1 MVPGLFC
8 VNKYEKKFS
17 ARTTGRAFF
26 FEKPGRIIMTK
37 REEREHLFK
46 LLFCKDF
53 HEVAEL
59 QEQIAMYQERQE
71 VISEQEFAPV
81 KAKLE
86 AIVAKEGTIDMILS
100 EAAEG
105 WRLNRMGKAELTIL
119 RIATY
124 EIRYD
129 EEVPDKVAIN
139 EAVELAKK
147 YGNDTSSGFVN
158 GVLAKVIAK

>member
-1 MVPGLFC
+1 
-8 VNKYEKKFS
+8 
-17 ARTTGRAFF
+17 
-26 FEKPGRIIMTK
+26 MTK

-53 HEVAEL
+53 HDVEEL
-59 QEQIAMYQERQE
+59 QEQIAMYQTQQE
-71 VISEQEFAPV
+71 IVNEEEFAPV

-86 AIVAKEGTIDMILS
+86 AIVAEEGTIDMILS
-100 EAAEG
+100 ESASG

-147 YGNDTSSGFVN
+147 YGNDSSSGFVN
-158 GVLAKVIAK
+158 GVLAKVVAK

>member
-1 MVPGLFC
+1 
-8 VNKYEKKFS
+8 
-17 ARTTGRAFF
+17 
-26 FEKPGRIIMTK
+26 MTK

-53 HEVAEL
+53 HDVEEL
-59 QEQIAMYQERQE
+59 QEQIAMYQIQQE
-71 VISEQEFAPV
+71 IENEEAFAPV

-86 AIVAKEGTIDMILS
+86 AIVAQEGTIDMILAD
-100 EAAEG
+100 AAEG

-147 YGNDTSSGFVN
+147 YGNDASSGFVN

>member
-1 MVPGLFC
+1 
-8 VNKYEKKFS
+8 
-17 ARTTGRAFF
+17 
-26 FEKPGRIIMTK
+26 MTK

-53 HEVAEL
+53 HDVEEL
-59 QEQIAMYQERQE
+59 KEQVELYQIQQE
-71 VISEQEFAPV
+71 VGKEEEFAPV

-86 AIVAKEGTIDMILS
+86 AIVEKEGSIDMILAD
-100 EAAEG
+100 AAEG

-129 EEVPDKVAIN
+129 EDVPDKVAIN

-147 YGNDTSSGFVN
+147 YGNDASSGFVN
-158 GVLAKVIAK
+158 GVLAKIIAK

>member
-1 MVPGLFC
+1 
-8 VNKYEKKFS
+8 
-17 ARTTGRAFF
+17 
-26 FEKPGRIIMTK
+26 MTK

-53 HEVAEL
+53 HDAEEL
-59 QEQIAMYQERQE
+59 REQVELYQAQQELFKEE
-71 VISEQEFAPV
+71 EFAPV
-81 KAKLE
+81 KKKLE
-86 AIVAKEGTIDMILS
+86 EVVKEEGSIDMILS
-100 EAAEG
+100 DAASG

-119 RIATY
+119 RIAVY

-129 EEVPDKVAIN
+129 EDVPDKVAIN

-158 GVLAKVIAK
+158 GVLAKVVGKQ

>member
-1 MVPGLFC
+1 
-8 VNKYEKKFS
+8 
-17 ARTTGRAFF
+17 
-26 FEKPGRIIMTK
+26 MTK

-53 HEVAEL
+53 HDVEEL
-59 QEQIAMYQERQE
+59 QEQIEMYLEQQEIE
-71 VISEQEFAPV
+71 KEEEFAPV
-81 KAKLE
+81 KAKVE

-147 YGNDTSSGFVN
+147 YGNDASSGFVN

>member
-1 MVPGLFC
+1 
-8 VNKYEKKFS
+8 
-17 ARTTGRAFF
+17 
-26 FEKPGRIIMTK
+26 MTK

-53 HEVAEL
+53 HDVAEL
-59 QEQIAMYQERQE
+59 KEQVELYQTQQEIENAE
-71 VISEQEFAPV
+71 EFAPV

-86 AIVAKEGTIDMILS
+86 AIVAEEGTIDMILS

-147 YGNDTSSGFVN
+147 YGNDASSGFVN
-158 GVLAKVIAK
+158 GVLAKVIK

>member
-1 MVPGLFC
+1 
-8 VNKYEKKFS
+8 
-17 ARTTGRAFF
+17 
-26 FEKPGRIIMTK
+26 MTK

-53 HEVAEL
+53 HDVEEL
-59 QEQIAMYQERQE
+59 KEQVELYQTQQE
-71 VISEQEFAPV
+71 VGKEDEFTPV

-86 AIVAKEGTIDMILS
+86 AVVAKEGEIDMILAD
-100 EAAEG
+100 AAEG

-124 EIRYD
+124 EIRFD

-147 YGNDTSSGFVN
+147 YGSDAAPGFVN
-158 GVLAKVIAK
+158 GVLAKVMVK

>member
-1 MVPGLFC
+1 
-8 VNKYEKKFS
+8 
-17 ARTTGRAFF
+17 
-26 FEKPGRIIMTK
+26 MTK

-53 HEVAEL
+53 HDVEEL
-59 QEQIAMYQERQE
+59 KEQVELYQTQQEIDKEE
-71 VISEQEFAPV
+71 EFAPV
-81 KAKLE
+81 KAKLN
-86 AIVAKEGTIDMILS
+86 AIVAEEGTIDMILS
-100 EAAEG
+100 NAAEG

-124 EIRYD
+124 EIRFD

-147 YGNDTSSGFVN
+147 YGNDASSGFVN
-158 GVLAKVIAK
+158 GVLAKVVAK

>member
-1 MVPGLFC
+1 
-8 VNKYEKKFS
+8 
-17 ARTTGRAFF
+17 
-26 FEKPGRIIMTK
+26 MTK

-53 HEVAEL
+53 HDVEEL
-59 QEQIAMYQERQE
+59 QDQIEMYLEQQEIE
-71 VISEQEFAPV
+71 KKEEFASV
-81 KAKLE
+81 KAKVE
-86 AIVAKEGTIDMILS
+86 AIAAQEGTIDMILS

-147 YGNDTSSGFVN
+147 YGNDASSGFVN

>member
-1 MVPGLFC
+1 
-8 VNKYEKKFS
+8 
-17 ARTTGRAFF
+17 
-26 FEKPGRIIMTK
+26 MTK

-53 HEVAEL
+53 HDVAEL
-59 QEQIAMYQERQE
+59 QEQITMYQTQQE
-71 VISEQEFAPV
+71 IGKEEEFAPV

-86 AIVAKEGTIDMILS
+86 AIVAEEGTIDMILS

-147 YGNDTSSGFVN
+147 YGNDASSGFVN
-158 GVLAKVIAK
+158 GVLAKVVAK

>member
-1 MVPGLFC
+1 
-8 VNKYEKKFS
+8 
-17 ARTTGRAFF
+17 
-26 FEKPGRIIMTK
+26 MTK

-53 HEVAEL
+53 HDAEEL
-59 QEQIAMYQERQE
+59 QEQIELYLEQQETE
-71 VISEQEFAPV
+71 NKEEFAPV
-81 KAKLE
+81 KAKVE
-86 AIVAKEGTIDMILS
+86 AIAAKEGTIDMILS

-147 YGNDTSSGFVN
+147 YGNDASSGFVN

>member
-1 MVPGLFC
+1 
-8 VNKYEKKFS
+8 
-17 ARTTGRAFF
+17 
-26 FEKPGRIIMTK
+26 MTK

-53 HEVAEL
+53 HDVAEL
-59 QEQIAMYQERQE
+59 AEQVELYQTQQEILNTE
-71 VISEQEFAPV
+71 EFAPV
-81 KAKLE
+81 KVKLE
-86 AIVAKEGTIDMILS
+86 AIVAAEGTIDMILS
-100 EAAEG
+100 EAADG

-147 YGNDTSSGFVN
+147 YGNEAAAGFVN

>member
-1 MVPGLFC
+1 
-8 VNKYEKKFS
+8 
-17 ARTTGRAFF
+17 
-26 FEKPGRIIMTK
+26 MTK

-53 HEVAEL
+53 HDVQEL
-59 QEQIAMYQERQE
+59 
-71 VISEQEFAPV
+71 SEQVELYQIQQELENSEAFEPV
-81 KAKLE
+81 KKKLD
-86 AIVAKEGTIDMILS
+86 AIVAAEGTIDMILS
-100 EAAEG
+100 DAASG

-129 EEVPDKVAIN
+129 EDVPEKVAIN

-147 YGNDTSSGFVN
+147 YGNDSSSGFVN
-158 GVLAKVIAK
+158 GVLAKIVA

>member
-1 MVPGLFC
+1 
-8 VNKYEKKFS
+8 
-17 ARTTGRAFF
+17 
-26 FEKPGRIIMTK
+26 MTK

-53 HEVAEL
+53 HEVEEL
-59 QEQIAMYQERQE
+59 KEQIELYQTQQE
-71 VISEQEFAPV
+71 ILNVEEFAPV

-86 AIVAKEGTIDMILS
+86 AIVAEEGSIDMILS
-100 EAAEG
+100 DAASG

-129 EEVPDKVAIN
+129 EEVPDRVAIN

-147 YGNDTSSGFVN
+147 YGNDASSGFVN
-158 GVLAKVIAK
+158 GVLAKVVGK

>member
-1 MVPGLFC
+1 
-8 VNKYEKKFS
+8 
-17 ARTTGRAFF
+17 
-26 FEKPGRIIMTK
+26 MTK

-53 HEVAEL
+53 HDVAEL
-59 QEQIAMYQERQE
+59 KEQIELYQEQQEI
-71 VISEQEFAPV
+71 ISEEEFAPV

-86 AIVAKEGTIDMILS
+86 AIVAEEGTIDMILS
-100 EAAEG
+100 NVAEG

-129 EEVPDKVAIN
+129 EDVPDKVAIN

-147 YGNDTSSGFVN
+147 YGNDASSGFVN
-158 GVLAKVIAK
+158 GVLAKVITK

>member
-1 MVPGLFC
+1 
-8 VNKYEKKFS
+8 
-17 ARTTGRAFF
+17 
-26 FEKPGRIIMTK
+26 MTK

-59 QEQIAMYQERQE
+59 QEQIAMYQTQQE
-71 VISEQEFAPV
+71 ITKEEEFAPV

-86 AIVAKEGTIDMILS
+86 AIVAQEGTIDMILT
-100 EAAEG
+100 EAATG

-147 YGNDTSSGFVN
+147 YGNDASSGFVN
-158 GVLAKVIAK
+158 GVLAKVVAK